1 MDEERKDRRLCC
13 ECVGEAFLQSEIQRR
28 GLEAEC
34 SYCGGRHKT
43 FSIGEMADEVELAL
57 NEHFYRTA
65 TEPSGLEY
73 AMLKEGDSD
82 WERKGD
88 PITFIIEEHAEIE
101 LEPAEDIQKVLE
113 ERNHHFDTDAIGEEE
128 PFDEDAHY
136 AESGVDVAES
146 QAGWFHFE
154 KSLKTQARY
163 FSRTAESMLTSV
175 FDGIADHK
183 TRDGHPVIVEAGPD
197 KKLAAIYR
205 ARVFQSDKKLEE
217 ALRRP
222 DRDIG
227 PPPSLAAVAGRMNAH
242 GISVFYGATDP
253 KIALAEVRPPVGS
266 KVVVA
271 RFELL
276 RPVRLLDV
284 EALRS
289 VNITGSVFDRSYLPR
304 LERAKFLGWLS
315 RRITM
320 PVMPDDEPF
329 EYLATQA
336 VADFL
341 ATNANPP
348 LDGIL
353 YPSVQGGRGELN
365 VVLFH
370 KAARVQSL
378 DIPEGTKIDAQL
390 YEQNDEGF
398 EMYPS
403 VWEQVPPQ
411 TTTPEEAPVQLEP
424 EGLLV
429 SEALDLPDP
438 EDYDYERRE
447 PMLKPDISNVQVHA
461 VKGVEFQTESH
472 PVHRHRIEVHKSSEF

>member
-1 MDEERKDRRLCC
+1 MDEEPRDRRLCC
-13 ECVGEAFLQSEIQRR
+13 ECVAEAFLRSEIQRR
-28 GLEAEC
+28 GHEAEC
-34 SYCGGRHKT
+34 FYCGRRHKT
-43 FSIGEMADEVELAL
+43 FSIGEIADEVELAL

-65 TEPSGLEY
+65 S
-73 AMLKEGDSD
+73 DD

-88 PITFIIEEHAEIE
+88 PITFIIEECAEIE
-101 LEPAEDIQKVLE
+101 REPAEEIQKVLE
-113 ERNHHFDTDAIGEEE
+113 ERNHHFDTDTIGEEE
-128 PFDEDAHY
+128 EFEEDAHY
-136 AESGVDVAES
+136 ARKGVDVAES
-146 QAGWFHFE
+146 QAGWLHFE
-154 KSLKTQARY
+154 NNLKTQARY
-163 FSRTAESMLTSV
+163 FSRTAESTLESV
-175 FDGIADHK
+175 FEGIADHK

-197 KKLAAIYR
+197 KQLAAVYR
-205 ARVFQSDKKLEE
+205 ARVFQSDEKLEE

-227 PPPSLAAVAGRMNAH
+227 PPPSLAAAAGRMNAH

-253 KIALAEVRPPVGS
+253 QIALAEVRPPVGS

-304 LERAKFLGWLS
+304 LQRAKFLQWLS

-329 EYLATQA
+329 EYLSTQA

-341 ATNANPP
+341 ATNPNPP

-353 YPSVQGGRGELN
+353 FPSVQGGKGELN

-378 DIPEGTKIDAQL
+378 DIPKGTKIDAQL
-390 YEQNDEGF
+390 YEQNDEGI
-398 EMYPS
+398 EIYPWVS
-403 VWEQVPPQ
+403 ERVPPE
-411 TTTPEEAPVQLEP
+411 TTLPEAAPVQLEP
-424 EGLLV
+424 EGFLV
-429 SEALDLPDP
+429 SGDADLPEPD
-438 EDYDYERRE
+438 DYDRE
-447 PMLKPDISNVQVHA
+447 PREPTLKLDSSNVHVHV
-461 VKGVEFQTESH
+461 VKSVEFQTEPH
-472 PVHRHRIEVHKSSEF
+472 PVHRHRSEAH